1 MRILYLISKSKCL
14 SKLSKNIN
22 QKSTGLFK
30 NISPLGLMKSQN
42 NKFLEIFTMNFN
54 KKQYEKGYISKIIE
68 LLNNSITCN
77 ISARAISLFMSL
89 NRNYLS
95 DKQLREGKY
104 EQYNKFFA
112 LATNFLLLNRFNLNF
127 RSDTHYKKFIAGT
140 IDIIFQEMVRKGI
153 YSEDESLNIQKTQF
167 KALVYT
173 LYAITKAMTNK
184 YSQNKLDELRSGKSK
199 KFLYTWNKLSY
210 DIGGVETLSQTLK
223 HETVV
228 TPEKIALIKSI
239 LENNKP
245 FAFEE
250 CTYAM
255 DLVGEIPRLRYSDR
269 AAYIGSV
276 SHPVLEN
283 FFREMWLN
291 MNILS
296 QHEDEFNKPRSNHR
310 IDSSLEIK
318 TQIQLKGL
326 LEFSLNIDLRNYEKM
341 FIDYT
346 IPSLIS
352 LKQIGGV
359 LSKLSPDKH
368 YLANDLLLV
377 IVFYGYYN
385 NKVFEALQ
393 DLLNDLNIPFKCNI
407 RFMDLIDFAK
417 LFNFNPEDIQLLE
430 NINQIIQEA
439 FLGDDEALDTL
450 EKQSC
455 SALYKLSKTDKGKS

>member
-1 MRILYLISKSKCL
+1 
-14 SKLSKNIN
+14 
-22 QKSTGLFK
+22 
-30 NISPLGLMKSQN
+30 
-42 NKFLEIFTMNFN
+42 
-54 KKQYEKGYISKIIE
+54 
-68 LLNNSITCN
+68 
-77 ISARAISLFMSL
+77 
-89 NRNYLS
+89 
-95 DKQLREGKY
+95 
-104 EQYNKFFA
+104 
-112 LATNFLLLNRFNLNF
+112 
-127 RSDTHYKKFIAGT
+127 
-140 IDIIFQEMVRKGI
+140 MVRKGI